1 VINIGKKVILPKP
14 IYRFNAMPIK
24 ILTQFLKEKFESSYI
39 NKKSQ
44 NCKTN
49 PEQLKNLWRNNLP

>member
-24 ILTQFLKEKFESSYI
+24 ILTQFLKEKFETSYI

-44 NCKTN
+44 NCNTN
-49 PEQLKNLWRNNLP
+49 PEQLKNLWRNTHP